1 MKHAVPDFSSPLSP
15 AHLHLHRQVLIPPST
30 SSLDARGV
38 FVVIP
43 AAAAGSD
50 ATDVSPA
57 VWTWVGKDA
66 APMSGAEVVAAA
78 LCRRIVSLE
87 KLECE
92 VIVVRQGEEPA
103 AFWAALGCD
112 AAEIGTSSAYTDL
125 PEPSFAPSPPLYWG
139 PDAPATGMVGAAV
152 PTRGGDASTPGGDA
166 GVADGM
172 NVDVEGQGED
182 STVCRT
188 PSSPAPPVTARPG
201 VAPIGGGSGAMAGL
215 GMTGL
220 GLGGTY
226 RAPPTPRDTRED
238 PDDRLSDGSEG
249 GVHIGLYELA
259 QGEGGVCGGG
269 NWEEIRNYEDLGEN
283 HDHDHDHDHDHETT
297 LSI

>member
-1 MKHAVPDFSSPLSP
+1 MFLAPC
-15 AHLHLHRQVLIPPST
+15 RQVLIPPSP

-43 AAAAGSD
+43 AVGSN
-50 ATDVSPA
+50 ATGASSS

-66 APMSGAEVVAAA
+66 AVSSGAEAVAAA

-87 KLECE
+87 KLGCE
-92 VIVVRQGEEPA
+92 VVVVRQGEELP

-125 PEPSFAPSPPLYWG
+125 PEPGFAPSPP
-139 PDAPATGMVGAAV
+139 DAPSTGLGGAAV
-152 PTRGGDASTPGGDA
+152 STPPAAGGDAATRGRNA
-166 GVADGM
+166 GVADAM
-172 NVDVEGQGED
+172 DVDVEGAGED
-182 STVCRT
+182 SKAA
-188 PSSPAPPVTARPG
+188 PSSPVPPLTARPG
-201 VAPIGGGSGAMAGL
+201 VAPLGGGSAAMAGL

-259 QGEGGVCGGG
+259 QGEGGGADGG
-269 NWEEIRNYEDLGEN
+269 NWEEIRNYEELGE
-283 HDHDHDHDHDHETT
+283 DHTRPLDHTRPPRAPDLPPTKT
-297 LSI
+297 